1 MMRPLMLLPLA
12 FVLTS
17 CSWFEDSMDV
27 FDDSPSQSLSA
38 PAARSGE
45 TAALSTPL
53 TTFTCEDGYD
63 FQVQIG
69 GTAAEVTLP
78 GGKKILLQQAMS
90 ASGTAYRS
98 DQYELLTKGE
108 EALFTIGRTAAK
120 RCAVKPTP
128 PPAPVE
134 AAPADPAAAAPAPAA
149 PATAAPPPAPP
160 GPPAEPASQ
169 PAPATAPVDPTTGV
183 PVPN

>member
-1 MMRPLMLLPLA
+1 
-12 FVLTS
+12 
-17 CSWFEDSMDV
+17 MDV
-27 FDDSPSQSLSA
+27 FDDSPSQSLGT
-38 PAARSGE
+38 PAARSSDG
-45 TAALSTPL
+45 AALATPL
-53 TTFTCEDGYD
+53 TTYTCEDGYD

-78 GGKKILLQQAMS
+78 GGKKILLNQAMS
-90 ASGTAYRS
+90 AQGTAYRS

-120 RCAVKPTP
+120 RCRVKPTP

-134 AAPADPAAAAPAPAA
+134 AAPANQPVPTAAPAPTPPAAPGA
-149 PATAAPPPAPP
+149 PATPPTAAPPPPAPP
-160 GPPAEPASQ
+160 GPPAEPQST
-169 PAPATAPVDPTTGV
+169 PAPATAPIDPTTGV